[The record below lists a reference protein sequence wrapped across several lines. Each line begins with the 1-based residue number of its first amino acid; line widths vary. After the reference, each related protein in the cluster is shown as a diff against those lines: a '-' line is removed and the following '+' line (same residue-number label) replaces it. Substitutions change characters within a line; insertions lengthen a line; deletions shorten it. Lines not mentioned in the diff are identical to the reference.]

1 VKIEF
6 WFDFASTYS
15 YPTAMRIDSLAAKKN
30 VKIIWRPFLLGAI
43 FNHQGWNDSP
53 FNIYPVKGEYMWKD
67 LGRVCDDL
75 EIPFNRPKIFPQ
87 NGLLAA
93 RVATRFSEA
102 PWVSS
107 FVKSV
112 YAANFEHGKEISSQE
127 VIENCLSRCGEN
139 AVSVI
144 KEATLPKSKEILR
157 EQTIEASKRGIFGA
171 PSFYAGNELF
181 WGNDRLERAIKWAA
195 DTKAKQTH

>member
-1 VKIEF
+1 MKIEF

-15 YPTAMRIDSLAAKKN
+15 YPTAMRIESLAASKN

-43 FNHQGWNDSP
+43 FSNQGWNDSP
-53 FNIYPVKGEYMWKD
+53 FNTYPVKGEYMWKD
-67 LGRVCDDL
+67 LGRICVDL
-75 EIPFNRPKIFPQ
+75 EIPFVRPKIFPQ

-107 FVKSV
+107 FIKSV
-112 YAANFEHGKEISSQE
+112 YAANFEHDEEISSLE
-127 VIENCLSRCGEN
+127 VIENCLSCSGEN
-139 AVSVI
+139 VASVI
-144 KEATLPKSKEILR
+144 KAATLPESKEMLR
-157 EQTIEASKRGIFGA
+157 EQTDEASKRGIFGA
-171 PSFYAGNELF
+171 PSFYVGNELF

-195 DTKAKQTH
+195 DVKA